1 MNKYMIKIQ
10 NEISS
15 EIERYT
21 NSQDETDST
30 YNEHKGYLRGLRKA
44 LELSKDYEVEIK
56 AKIFNHLR
64 QKVVTLSGNIPV
76 VHSDYLYEIENI

>member
-1 MNKYMIKIQ
+1 MIKIQ
-10 NEISS
+10 NEINT
-15 EIERYT
+15 ELERYA

-44 LELSKDYEVEIK
+44 LELSKDYEVEVK
-56 AKIFNHLR
+56 AKVFNHLR

-76 VHSDYLYEIENI
+76 VHVDYLYVNH